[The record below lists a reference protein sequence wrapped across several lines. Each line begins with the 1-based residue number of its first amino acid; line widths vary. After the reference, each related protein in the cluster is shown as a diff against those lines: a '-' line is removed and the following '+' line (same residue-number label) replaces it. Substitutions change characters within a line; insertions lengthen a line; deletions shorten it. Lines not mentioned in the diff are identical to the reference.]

1 MPIGYLVSLYPASSH
16 TFIRREVH
24 ALREHGFDVHTF
36 SVRMPSAAER
46 AAKEDAESF
55 SQTSYLLPM
64 APMRL
69 ARAHLETLVRNPIR
83 YARTFQLALQH
94 RVPGARALA
103 WAVMH
108 FAESMV
114 LVRDLEG
121 HGITHLHNHFA
132 NSGATVGFLA
142 TRHLGMSWSLTLH
155 GISET
160 DYPAGNLLPAKLEAA
175 DFVACVTHYGRAQA
189 FRLISP
195 DHWHKLM
202 IVRCGLDLRALPPR
216 RERQRTGVVR
226 AICVGRLSAEKGQV
240 GLLQAF
246 AKANVKDAELVLVGD
261 GPERARVEATIAELG
276 LRDRVHVRGRLPEHE
291 TLEEIAASDVLVLS
305 SFMEGLPVVLM
316 EAFALSVP
324 VVAPR
329 VAGIPELV
337 EDNVN
342 GLLFAPA
349 HWDELAD
356 RLRRIL
362 TDAALRE
369 RLAGPGRAKI
379 EREFEISRAVLPL
392 VERHQAGKAPAPSY
406 AATPA
411 TDHAHG

>member
-1 MPIGYLVSLYPASSH
+1 VP
-16 TFIRREVH
+16 
-24 ALREHGFDVHTF
+24 ALRLV
-36 SVRMPSAAER
+36 
-46 AAKEDAESF
+46 
-55 SQTSYLLPM
+55 
-64 APMRL
+64 
-69 ARAHLETLVRNPIR
+69 RAHLETALRNPIR
-83 YARTFQLALQH
+83 YARTFRLALQH

-114 LVRDLEG
+114 LVRDLEQ

-160 DYPAGNLLPAKLEAA
+160 DYPAGNLLPEKLAAA

-195 DHWHKLM
+195 DLWHKLM
-202 IVRCGLDLRALPPR
+202 IVRCGIDLRVLPSTAR
-216 RERQRTGVVR
+216 RERSRSGMVR
-226 AICVGRLSAEKGQV
+226 LICVGRLSPEKGPV

-246 AKANVKDAELVLVGD
+246 AKANVENAELILVGD

-276 LRDRVHVRGRLPEHE
+276 LRDRVQVRGRLPEHE
-291 TLEEIAASDVLVLS
+291 TLTEIAQSDVLVLA

-316 EAFALSVP
+316 EAFALSIP

-356 RLRRIL
+356 CLRRIL

-379 EREFEISRAVLPL
+379 EREFEISRAVMPL
-392 VERHQAGKAPAPSY
+392 VERYQAGKTPTPSY